1 MAFTSGF
8 ARGAAR
14 RMMLLCALT
23 AALHGCSSVG
33 ASTSALA
40 PAPTTPGAIVTDG
53 WAYEHAGEW
62 HMEHGEW
69 IHLPASEGRNFCLDR
84 AGGGGMQVEAVQ
96 ISTALDWAIRLI
108 GGLVALNLGTS
119 STSSSP

>member
-53 WAYEHAGEW
+53 WADEHAGEW

-69 IHLPASEGRNFCLDR
+69 IHLPASEGAELLLWIER
-84 AGGGGMQVEAVQ
+84 AEA
-96 ISTALDWAIRLI
+96 ACR
-108 GGLVALNLGTS
+108 
-119 STSSSP
+119 